1 MDKIKKFEAAII
13 SILSDYE
20 KIQYANIKGQNHLVA
35 DKESHRYV
43 VLTIGWDNHK
53 FVHDCPMHFDIINN
67 KIWIQRNMT
76 EWDIGKMLEDQG
88 ISKSDIVLG
97 FLSEKTREFSDYAVA

>member
-13 SILSDYE
+13 SILSEYE
-20 KIQYANIKGQNHLVA
+20 KIEYANINGKNSLIV
-35 DKESHRYV
+35 DRESHRYL
-43 VLTIGWDNHK
+43 VLTIGWDKHK
-53 FVHDCPMHFDIINN
+53 FVHDCPMHFDIINH

-76 EWDIGKMLEDQG
+76 EWDLGKMLEDQG
-88 ISKSDIVLG
+88 VLKSDIVLG